1 MTAFRKVL
9 SRGLCVLAGTGLLA
23 QAQAGEL
30 VLDPAHTYDATNFDV
45 GGVRLGM
52 TPGKVIEALKTTY
65 GSDPDFAISTI
76 QPGAT
81 DPADITAVFGIG
93 KAFQATVFFDNRL
106 AKAGAGDNQ
115 VYRLTYARKSDSA
128 ADHEQL
134 KQAVVGKYGPP
145 TFRDADSA
153 GNGRAEHDE
162 WCTPVAPASGGA
174 PKDCDAVPHL
184 KYTNDDATIEL
195 ADPGLQQRI
204 GKKLDEVP
212 KEKPKL

>member
-1 MTAFRKVL
+1 MMAFREVL
-9 SRGLCVLAGTGLLA
+9 SRSLGVLVGIGLLA

-30 VLDPAHTYDATNFDV
+30 VLDQAKTYDAANFDV
-45 GGVRLGM
+45 AGVRLGM
-52 TPGKVIEALKTTY
+52 TPDKAVEALKKIY
-65 GSDPDFAISTI
+65 GGDPDFAISTI

-81 DPADITAVFGIG
+81 DPADITTVFGSS
-93 KAFQATVFFDNRL
+93 KTFQVAVFFDNRL

-115 VYRLTYARKSDSA
+115 AYRLTYARKSDSA
-128 ADHEQL
+128 ADHDQL

-145 TFRDADSA
+145 TFRDADIA

-162 WCTPVAPASGGA
+162 WCMPIASAGGA
-174 PKDCDAVPHL
+174 PKDCDGAPHV

-204 GKKLDEVP
+204 AKKLDEIP

>member
-1 MTAFRKVL
+1 MTAFREVL
-9 SRGLCVLAGTGLLA
+9 SRSLCVLAGTGLLA

-30 VLDPAHTYDATNFDV
+30 VLDPAKTYDVTNFDV
-45 GGVRLGM
+45 GGVRLAM
-52 TPGKVIEALKTTY
+52 TPDKAIEALKKTY

-81 DPADITAVFGIG
+81 DPADITAVFGTA
-93 KAFQATVFFDNRL
+93 KAFQITVIFDNRL

-115 VYRLTYARKSDSA
+115 AYRLTYARKSDSA
-128 ADHEQL
+128 ADHDQL
-134 KQAVVGKYGPP
+134 KQAVIGKYGPP
-145 TFRDADSA
+145 TFRDADTA
-153 GNGRAEHDE
+153 GNGKAERDE
-162 WCTPVAPASGGA
+162 WCTPVAAGGA
-174 PKDCDAVPHL
+174 PKDCDDVPHV

-204 GKKLDEVP
+204 TKKLDEIP